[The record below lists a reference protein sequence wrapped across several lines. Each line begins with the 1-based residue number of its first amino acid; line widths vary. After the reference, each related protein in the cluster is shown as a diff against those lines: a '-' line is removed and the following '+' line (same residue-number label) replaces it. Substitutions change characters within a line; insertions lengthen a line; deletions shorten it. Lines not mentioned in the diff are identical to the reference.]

1 MTHRLYVVPL
11 LLGSL
16 QGCSSGTPANE
27 APTNQ
32 APAFTRAAQSGELET
47 PRDEAPPALPGP
59 DVPPVS
65 PQPPS
70 RSYDLP
76 PENASDTP
84 DSDSMRFPDE
94 VTDFMVT
101 RDGCDHFRG
110 EEPYDAERR
119 AYIED
124 NVRQLCS
131 GTDAR
136 LADLRRRYRSDA
148 EVIAALRSYED
159 QIETPPQ

>member
-1 MTHRLYVVPL
+1 MTHRFYAAAL
-11 LLGSL
+11 LSASL
-16 QGCSSGTPANE
+16 QGCSSGAPADEAPANE
-27 APTNQ
+27 APALTQ
-32 APAFTRAAQSGELET
+32 AAQSRDQQS
-47 PRDEAPPALPGP
+47 PREEAPVN
-59 DVPPVS
+59 VPPVS
-65 PQPPS
+65 PQVS
-70 RSYDLP
+70 RIDDLP
-76 PENASDTP
+76 PENASDATE
-84 DSDSMRFPDE
+84 SDSMRFPDE